1 MLKLPTASNEAA
13 WLSLLPGARVRV
25 RPVTVAAIIVARADA
40 GKVFRAD
47 EADADPQTG
56 AKATS
61 AMVRSLARFAI
72 TEWEGIGGEDE
83 APAEVTPDAIDALM
97 TLWPAYDSFE
107 RLYVGPALAGQTEK
121 ND

>member
-1 MLKLPTASNEAA
+1 MLKLPSAQSDLR
-13 WLSLLPGARVRV
+13 WLDLLPGARVRV

-40 GKVFRAD
+40 GRVFRAD

-72 TEWEGIGGEDE
+72 AEWEGIGGDDDQ
-83 APAEVTPDAIDALM
+83 PAGVTLEAIDALM
-97 TLWPAYDSFE
+97 SLWPAYDAFE
-107 RLYVGPALAGQTEK
+107 RLYVGPALAGETEK
-121 ND
+121 NG

>member
-1 MLKLPTASNEAA
+1 MLKLPSAHSDLH
-13 WLSLLPGARVRV
+13 WLDLLPGARIRV

-61 AMVRSLARFAI
+61 AMVRSLARYAI
-72 TEWEGIGGEDE
+72 AEWEGIGGEDE
-83 APAEVTPDAIDALM
+83 APAEVTPEAVDALM
-97 TLWPAYDSFE
+97 SLWPAYDSFE
-107 RLYVGPALAGQTEK
+107 RLYVGPALAGQAEK
-121 ND
+121 NA

>member
-1 MLKLPTASNEAA
+1 
-13 WLSLLPGARVRV
+13 WLGLIPGVRVRV

-47 EADADPQTG
+47 DADSDPQTG

-72 TEWEGIGGEDE
+72 AEGEGIGGEDDQ
-83 APAEVTPDAIDALM
+83 PVEVTPEGIDALM
-97 TLWPAYDSFE
+97 SLWPAYDGFE
-107 RLYVGPALAGQTEK
+107 RLYVGPALAGETEK
-121 ND
+121 NG